1 MKDNMIA
8 ARQFANLYATAAMV
22 EPKIQDK
29 SFTHPNG
36 NDNAFAKLQ
45 KEGLA
50 LYVKALNR
58 EAVNGGNVTA
68 LGDKLLKTAQKAVE
82 EMDKNLENG
91 RLPALKRKR
100 TALCAKHIVRLPVRN
115 MVSPNK
121 INHGRSWAICCRY

>member
-1 MKDNMIA
+1 M
-8 ARQFANLYATAAMV
+8 QPQPWF

-36 NDNAFAKLQ
+36 NDNAFSRLQ

-91 RLPALKRKR
+91 CFAGFEKKKERLYAQG
-100 TALCAKHIVRLPVRN
+100 I
-115 MVSPNK
+115 S
-121 INHGRSWAICCRY
+121 